1 MGKFNFLRIFPIQT
15 LIFSLIVTIYVLS
28 LIILTDTYT
37 SASIAASQFMS
48 DVVSLFGIY
57 FGVLLLGAFNLFFL
71 IGVCI
76 VNLVFSLLNDKF
88 HMQLSI
94 LMTILHVLNFFF
106 SLISESI
113 FYKFAS
119 CFYFSNNGI
128 VVARSGLAIGLQA
141 FFICIFVYN
150 IGHSIFKYLRGKE
163 GTNLVINGIS
173 LIFIFPCIVI
183 LVLNAVLIS
192 RIKPQL
198 NYHLQPSNIRVGFF
212 DSNEIVSIQNQSY
225 AKSNT
230 YDQQIIGNLG
240 DIIFNSNKKLDRVVC
255 EKTDKGSICIY
266 YYWHTYL
273 HEVNCTSKSILFYKD
288 FTNSSSLTVIAKY
301 LDEGPYPTYNCLVNK
316 INNTC
321 ASTCSQLLS
330 NYSLILIQDFK
341 NKVQT
346 AWTGLSICNTNINFR
361 LKYNSF
367 INPCETS
374 FSFKLKGNFLF
385 IALSLILF
393 F

>member
-1 MGKFNFLRIFPIQT
+1 MVKFRNEIFNFLRIFPIQT

-37 SASIAASQFMS
+37 SASIAASQFMC
-48 DVVSLFGIY
+48 DGVSLIGIY
-57 FGVLLLGAFNLFFL
+57 FGVLLLGVYNLFFL

-76 VNLVFSLLNDKF
+76 VNLVISLFNDKF

-94 LMTILHVLNFFF
+94 LMTIFHVLNFFF

-150 IGHSIFKYLRGKE
+150 IGHSIFIYLREKE
-163 GTNLVINGIS
+163 GTYLVINGIS
-173 LIFIFPCIVI
+173 LIFILPCIVI

-240 DIIFNSNKKLDRVVC
+240 DIIFNSNKKLDRKVC
-255 EKTDKGSICIY
+255 EKTDKGSSCIS

-273 HEVNCTSKSILFYKD
+273 HEVNCTNKSVLFYKD
-288 FTNSSSLTVIAKY
+288 CTNSSSLTVIAKY
-301 LDEGPYPTYNCLVNK
+301 LDGGPYPTFNCLVNK
-316 INNTC
+316 INNT
-321 ASTCSQLLS
+321 
-330 NYSLILIQDFK
+330 
-341 NKVQT
+341 
-346 AWTGLSICNTNINFR
+346 
-361 LKYNSF
+361 
-367 INPCETS
+367 
-374 FSFKLKGNFLF
+374 
-385 IALSLILF
+385 
-393 F
+393 